1 MYWSLVS
8 VRCSVQDIQQWD
20 GSAGSLKGE
29 ASGQVSRRSNRAL
42 EGEAWDVQVSLERMS
57 VEVLALFCLE
67 IRD

>member
-42 EGEAWDVQVSLERMS
+42 EGETWDVQVSLERMS

>member
-29 ASGQVSRRSNRAL
+29 ASDQVSRRSNRAL
-42 EGEAWDVQVSLERMS
+42 EGETWDVQVSLERMS

>member
-42 EGEAWDVQVSLERMS
+42 EGEAWDVQVSSESGKNVGGSPGLI
-57 VEVLALFCLE
+57 LF
-67 IRD
+67 RD